1 MNTIVA
7 HLQKYYGVYLL
18 VIAVVFMLLWLQN
31 RTANRYAICQ
41 GDGSG
46 VWILDTRT
54 GQLYFKG
61 PGATINFGTIDK
73 NVIERV
79 NETTMRRKP
88 TLVPVESP
96 PEGFELETPPPI
108 KDANQ

>member
-1 MNTIVA
+1 MKTIIA

-18 VIAVVFMLLWLQN
+18 IIVVVFMILWLPN
-31 RTANRYAICQ
+31 RAVNRYTICQ

-73 NVIERV
+73 NVIESAPK
-79 NETTMRRKP
+79 EMP
-88 TLVPVESP
+88 
-96 PEGFELETPPPI
+96 
-108 KDANQ
+108 